1 MRPLG
6 VLAPLAVVAL
16 LAGCG
21 DGREA
26 SRGAEDPELGTALV
40 EAAARGDVDEVRRLL
55 EAGAPREHR
64 DASGR
69 TALLAATHENHVAV
83 ATALVEEG
91 ADVNAKDEL
100 QDSPYLYA
108 AAEGRLEILR
118 LTLANGAD
126 VRSVNRFGGTGL
138 IPAAER
144 GFVEVVG
151 LLLDETDVDVDHVN
165 NLGWTALLEAIILGD
180 GGARHT
186 EVVRLLLE
194 AGADPDLAD
203 GEGVRPLAHAR
214 RAGHEEIA
222 RLLVDAGGSP

>member
-1 MRPLG
+1 MSALR
-6 VLAPLAVVAL
+6 VLAPLAMAAL

-21 DGREA
+21 DGREE

-55 EAGAPREHR
+55 DAGAPREHR

-69 TALLAATHENHVAV
+69 TALLAAAHENHVAV

-91 ADVNAKDEL
+91 ADVNAKDQL
-100 QDSPYLYA
+100 QDSPFLYA

-126 VRSVNRFGGTGL
+126 LQSVNRFGGTGL

-144 GFVEVVG
+144 GFVEVVR

-180 GGARHT
+180 GGPEHT
-186 EVVRLLLE
+186 EVVRLLLD
-194 AGADPDLAD
+194 AGADPNLAD
-203 GEGVRPLAHAR
+203 GGGIRPLAHAR
-214 RAGHEEIA
+214 EAGRDEIE
-222 RLLVDAGGSP
+222 RLLVDAGAT